1 MVHNA
6 KQWSYI
12 GALSSASSL
21 LSGLLQCTVL
31 DCCDAVQQWQY
42 QHQLTCE
49 SHHHQIRSVW
59 GITCGLACVQSL
71 TTAHS
76 WLLLWAVAMLLEGV
90 GPLRCQRRRCC
101 GAPSPGARGKS
112 GWASACRCWRAQL
125 LHELWL
131 VLRVSYGPACMSVCV
146 QQHSCVWCVC
156 VKLGGAH
163 STQMPLTPENRVAD
177 WCSTPTWGRGRD
189 GMGRSSG
196 GM

>member
-1 MVHNA
+1 MSCCTRMSDARHGPRSQAMVVYWCSFQRIITA
-6 KQWSYI
+6 KW
-12 GALSSASSL
+12 L
-21 LSGLLQCTVL
+21 LSGLLQCTVRTAAMQCNSGSISINSL
-31 DCCDAVQQWQY
+31 VS
-42 QHQLTCE
+42 LTK
-49 SHHHQIRSVW
+49 QIRGVW

-146 QQHSCVWCVC
+146 QQHSCVVCVC
-156 VKLGGAH
+156 EA
-163 STQMPLTPENRVAD
+163 R
-177 WCSTPTWGRGRD
+177 
-189 GMGRSSG
+189 RSAFHTYALDA
-196 GM
+196 